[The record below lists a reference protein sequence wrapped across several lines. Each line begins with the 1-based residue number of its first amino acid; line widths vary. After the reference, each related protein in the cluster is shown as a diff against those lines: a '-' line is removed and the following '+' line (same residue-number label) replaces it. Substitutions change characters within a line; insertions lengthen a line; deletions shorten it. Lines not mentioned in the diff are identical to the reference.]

1 MLDRLR
7 PIALNSWRV
16 VVGFA
21 FFTHGG
27 QKLLG
32 WFGGDAVASVASLVG
47 VAGLLEFF
55 GGLAIILG
63 LRTRA
68 VAFVLSGEMAV
79 AYWYSHVGR
88 GGLWF
93 WNNGG
98 ELAVL
103 FCLTFL
109 LMAAIGGGDFSLDGF
124 LRKGK
129 EPRPPEPS

>member
-1 MLDRLR
+1 MLDRLQ
-7 PIALNSWRV
+7 PIAINSWRI

-32 WFGGDAVASVASLVG
+32 WFGRDAVGSVTSLLG
-47 VAGLLEFF
+47 VAGVLEFF

-63 LRTRA
+63 LRTRG

-98 ELAVL
+98 EPAVL

-109 LMAAIGGGDFSLDGF
+109 LMAAIGGGDFSVDGF
-124 LRKGK
+124 LEKRKK
-129 EPRPPEPS
+129 PSAQQPS